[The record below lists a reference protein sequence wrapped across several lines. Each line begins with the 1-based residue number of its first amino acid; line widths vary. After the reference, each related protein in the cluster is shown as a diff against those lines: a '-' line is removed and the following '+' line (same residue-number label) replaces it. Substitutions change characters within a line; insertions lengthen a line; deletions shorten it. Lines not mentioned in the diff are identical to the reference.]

1 MGRIFGNHVT
11 LEMFLLWVV
20 EFLLC
25 FFSFYLLLLP
35 ADAAATAHYFAGLP
49 ALADGPPSLVTVIGL
64 HEATAGHALLLSSA
78 IGMASLAIGLY
89 RPEICLQTR
98 RLLLNTVVAGLL
110 AFPVVLAASALTDI
124 DPSFVFGPDAFWP
137 IKILLTW
144 ILLLFLPR
152 LGFRIILRL
161 GLLNHNILVVGSALA
176 ARRIEAAIALQ
187 RRGFFRVIATVPP
200 DAPALQTEAALHGR
214 SAWAVVVASE
224 SGLEHVRAA
233 LRSTRF
239 AVIGQAEFCER
250 HLRRMDLAQL
260 PTGWLQGA
268 RGPSCSRVEAAL
280 RRIAEI
286 AISLALLALTLPLL
300 LLAALLIKIDSP
312 GPVLYRQER
321 IGLGGRTFTLYKL
334 RSMRIDAEAGG
345 PAWATPRDSRIT
357 RVGAFIRLTRIDEL
371 PQLINVLRGEM
382 CFVGPRPERP
392 PFVSQLAREIP
403 HYHDRAQV
411 KPGIT
416 GWAQVRGYRGETD
429 TLEKMEKRVQHDLWY
444 IDHWSLGL
452 DLKIIAM
459 TVVKGFVNRH
469 P

>member
-1 MGRIFGNHVT
+1 
-11 LEMFLLWVV
+11 MFLLWVV
-20 EFLLC
+20 EFMLC

-35 ADAAATAHYFAGLP
+35 ANAATAAHPLTDLPGLADTP
-49 ALADGPPSLVTVIGL
+49 SALAAMIGL
-64 HEATAGHALLLSSA
+64 HQATAGHALLLSSA
-78 IGMASLAIGLY
+78 IGMASLSIGLY

-161 GLLNHNILVVGSALA
+161 GLLNRNVLVVGSTPS

-200 DAPALQTEAALHGR
+200 DAPAMLAESALRGR
-214 SAWAVVVASE
+214 SAWAVIVTSE
-224 SGLEHVRAA
+224 SALEHVRAA
-233 LRSTRF
+233 LRHTRLT
-239 AVIGQAEFCER
+239 VIGQAEFCER
-250 HLRRMDLAQL
+250 HLRRMDLAHL
-260 PTGWLQGA
+260 PTDWLHGA
-268 RGPSCSRVEAAL
+268 RGLSCGRVEAAL
-280 RRIAEI
+280 RRVAEI
-286 AISLALLALTLPLL
+286 AVSLALLALTLPLL

-321 IGLGGRTFTLYKL
+321 IGLGGRIFTLYKL

-345 PAWATPRDSRIT
+345 PAWATPHDSRIT

-392 PFVSQLAREIP
+392 PFVSQLAQEIP
-403 HYHDRAQV
+403 HYRDRARV

-416 GWAQVRGYRGETD
+416 GWAQVNYPYGASVEDARQKLAYDLYYVKHR
-429 TLEKMEKRVQHDLWY
+429 TLFLDAVIVLATIRVILFQE
-444 IDHWSLGL
+444 G
-452 DLKIIAM
+452 A
-459 TVVKGFVNRH
+459 R
-469 P
+469 

>member
-1 MGRIFGNHVT
+1 
-11 LEMFLLWVV
+11 MFLLWVV

-35 ADAAATAHYFAGLP
+35 ANAGATAHF
-49 ALADGPPSLVTVIGL
+49 LADLPNPADAPPPLAAMIGL
-64 HEATAGHALLLSSA
+64 HEASAGHALLLSSA

-110 AFPVVLAASALTDI
+110 AFPVVLTASALTDI

-161 GLLNHNILVVGSALA
+161 GLLNRNVVVVGSTLD

-200 DAPALQTEAALHGR
+200 DALATLAESALRGR

-224 SGLEHVRAA
+224 GALEPVRAA
-233 LRSTRF
+233 LRHTRLTI
-239 AVIGQAEFCER
+239 IGQTEFCER
-250 HLRRMDLAQL
+250 HLRRMDLAHL
-260 PTGWLQGA
+260 PADWLREA
-268 RGPSCSRVEAAL
+268 RGPSCGRVEAAI
-280 RRIAEI
+280 RRAAEI

-312 GPVLYRQER
+312 GPALYRQER
-321 IGLGGRTFTLYKL
+321 IGLGGRIFTLYKL
-334 RSMRIDAEAGG
+334 RSMHIDAEASG

-403 HYHDRAQV
+403 HYRDRARV

-416 GWAQVRGYRGETD
+416 GWAQVNYPYGASVEDARQKLAYDLYYVKHR
-429 TLEKMEKRVQHDLWY
+429 TLFLDAVIVLATIRVILFQE
-444 IDHWSLGL
+444 G
-452 DLKIIAM
+452 A
-459 TVVKGFVNRH
+459 R
-469 P
+469 